1 MTIIYAFSFYSYGI
15 LEPQY
20 KQAMEAVDRDTVGY
34 LIESL
39 KKANLFEQANLIF
52 VSDHSMTNTSSTR
65 QIFLEEYINP
75 DDFQLVEGGPVGH
88 LWADADKIDEIYRN
102 LTNANNPHMSV
113 YKKKNIPDEYHWK
126 HNRRIPPIYIDPE
139 VGWVVRKTKAGSR
152 QGSWTV
158 GDHGWPA
165 VKSKS
170 YSVFFAHGP
179 AFKKGLKVPPFN
191 TVDLYPLMC
200 KLLGIQALPNNGSLE
215 NVQMML
221 KELAPPTAKGQAF
234 TRKSCAL
241 VVFIL
246 ISMTVFV

>member
-1 MTIIYAFSFYSYGI
+1 MTIIYAFSFYSCGI

-39 KKANLFEQANLIF
+39 KKANLFEQVNLIF

-113 YKKKNIPDEYHWK
+113 YKKENIPDEYHWK

-152 QGSWTV
+152 QGSWIV